1 MYELKLSELTKMI
14 VKELE
19 KDGLSTS
26 LKNPQSDSEFPCA
39 VVGTP
44 LKSVLLTENGIPVR
58 TALSIPIEYWANK
71 KYEAMDISDDGDKKL
86 SKLNFIRVNTTIDMY
101 DDITK
106 KYRYGG
112 NYEVIYNG
120 ITNALERRR

>member
-14 VKELE
+14 VKELGS
-19 KDGLSTS
+19 DGLSTS
-26 LKNPQSDSEFPCA
+26 LKNPQSDSDFPCA

-44 LKSVLLTENGIPVR
+44 LKSVLLTENGIPIR
-58 TALSIPIEYWANK
+58 TSLSIPIEYWANK
-71 KYEAMDISDDGDKKL
+71 KYEAMNISDDGDKKL
-86 SKLNFIRVNTTIDMY
+86 RKLNFIRVNTTIDTY

-112 NYEVIYNG
+112 NYEVVYNG
-120 ITNALERRR
+120 LTNALERRR